1 MLRWTPLLVLA
12 LAASAGAGG
21 LNRSYLVPVYD
32 ACPGTG
38 NCPNPSRS
46 SPFTFDEA
54 ALYSSA
60 KPYTAPKKVALIVA
74 VKGVKDGTG
83 APFTG
88 TLVVKVPAGRT
99 TILGSVGTLGE
110 ASPLIGDTVYPVV
123 VKNGDGRGR
132 FMTPPET
139 PASGLVVNTFE
150 APVLYDPDGKPL
162 ASTGTRTKN

>member
-12 LAASAGAGG
+12 LAAAAAGGG

-38 NCPNPSRS
+38 NCPMPTRS
-46 SPFTFDEA
+46 SPYTFDEA
-54 ALYSSA
+54 VLYSSS
-60 KPYTAPKKVALIVA
+60 KPYTGPNKVALVVA

-99 TILGSVGTLGE
+99 TILGSIGTLGD
-110 ASPLIGDTVYPVV
+110 ASPLIGDTVYPVAV
-123 VKNGDGRGR
+123 THGDGRGR
-132 FMTPPET
+132 FTTPPET
-139 PASGLVVNTFE
+139 PASGLVVNSFA